1 MVVAEVVGVG
11 IFLTPATM
19 LRSSGGL
26 GLAIAVWMGM
36 GLLSA
41 AGALCYA
48 ELASRFPAAG
58 GEYVFLREAFGARAA
73 FVHGWISAL
82 VIDPGLTAALGL
94 GFAQYLAPLARI
106 PQSWLPLA
114 AMTAIVAL
122 GILSVLGLRVSAL
135 VMTWVAAAKLTA
147 VVVILLA
154 TLAFTS
160 DVSDATQVMMG
171 VRALDADAVATSTVA
186 AFFAFGGWWDL
197 GRMAGEVERPSRTM
211 PVALVGG
218 LALVTL
224 IYIVASIGFTRAAS
238 GQHVASDEALVATVG
253 AALFGPSG
261 ATILTAIVLVAV
273 AGSLIARLVGAPR
286 LYLAMAHDGL
296 FPRSLATFNAVR
308 GTSPRLTALQVVL
321 ACGFV
326 AVGTFDEILGYFI
339 PAAVFFLGLSA
350 AAVLRLP
357 RHASDAWFRAP
368 LHPAPIFLFLVLIV
382 VVLGLFVVG
391 RPVATTGMA
400 AFVLV
405 VFGLSRF
412 VVSEAQ

>member
-26 GLAIAVWMGM
+26 GLALTIWAGM

-58 GEYVFLREAFGARAA
+58 GGYVFLREAFGARTA

-94 GFAQYLAPLARI
+94 GFAQYATPLVGMPVSALPPVAMGSIVVLGLLSAR
-106 PQSWLPLA
+106 
-114 AMTAIVAL
+114 
-122 GILSVLGLRVSAL
+122 GLRVSAL
-135 VMTWVAAAKLTA
+135 VMNGIAVAKLAAVAAILVATLTLTPHLSDPVA
-147 VVVILLA
+147 VMAGGPTFDPGTLA
-154 TLAFTS
+154 TS
-160 DVSDATQVMMG
+160 I
-171 VRALDADAVATSTVA
+171 VA

-197 GRMAGEVERPSRTM
+197 GRMAGEVDRPSRTM

-218 LALVTL
+218 VALVTL
-224 IYIVASIGFTRAAS
+224 IYMVASIGFTRAAAGRS
-238 GQHVASDEALVATVG
+238 VAGDEALVATVG
-253 AALFGPSG
+253 ANLFGPSG
-261 ATILTAIVLVAV
+261 AGILSAIVLVAV
-273 AGSLIARLVGAPR
+273 CGSLVARLVGSPR

-296 FPRSLATFNAVR
+296 FPRALATFDAQR
-308 GTSPRLTALQVVL
+308 GAAPRLTLLQVAL
-321 ACGFV
+321 ACAFV
-326 AVGTFDEILGYFI
+326 AAGTFDEILGYFI

-357 RHASDAWFRAP
+357 RLSAGTGFQAP
-368 LHPAPIFLFLVLIV
+368 WHPLPIVVFLVLIV
-382 VVLGLFVVG
+382 VVLGLFLVG
-391 RPVATTGMA
+391 RPVATVGVA
-400 AFVLV
+400 ALGLV

-412 VVSEAQ
+412 VMP